1 MYNLQRWPAFSSSPD
16 LLFLACAAQINSP
29 TQAIRINCY
38 LKGFKCKLP
47 DDNDS
52 NRSMMYQ
59 PINHT
64 KHTSILASRWPKR
77 TDPDTRTYMNR
88 TSIEETLFNLFDFCY
103 NFSLSFIDIV
113 HIAYIVLAI
122 VCTFCSIKPKF
133 SISYWDICICKE
145 DLYGNSKHFTRKHTQ
160 RSVYRITRLKTNENN
175 NQSLYEMAFN
185 VITTESLQIIN

>member
-38 LKGFKCKLP
+38 LKGFKCKIS

-52 NRSMMYQ
+52 NLTDQ
-59 PINHT
+59 CINQSTTQDTQYTHT
-64 KHTSILASRWPKR
+64 PILASRWPSR
-77 TDPDTRTYMNR
+77 TDPDLKHMNR

-103 NFSLSFIDIV
+103 SFSLSFIDIV

-145 DLYGNSKHFTRKHTQ
+145 DLYGNLKHFTRKHIHRYQ
-160 RSVYRITRLKTNENN
+160 FIG
-175 NQSLYEMAFN
+175 
-185 VITTESLQIIN
+185 